1 MKLYI
6 KWRYCYSNN
15 SNDRLSVSY
24 QYNKMFKDYVDDWV
38 IVKDLEIQ
46 DNQYLW
52 AKRFAEIDF
61 DGRKITI
68 EDLEYDLRDL
78 PNHIRVLTLEEAQA
92 FLEEET
98 NLEEIE
104 DWVFEISPER
114 EDEMTQEI
122 IPQKTI
128 DFNL

>member
-1 MKLYI
+1 
-6 KWRYCYSNN
+6 
-15 SNDRLSVSY
+15 
-24 QYNKMFKDYVDDWV
+24 MFKDYVDDWV